1 MCVQEKSAERP
12 TMSDVVAMLSSDD
25 IPLTEPKQPAYS
37 HIRLDVSVDVD
48 VSCSRNDITITLTD
62 GR

>member
-1 MCVQEKSAERP
+1 
-12 TMSDVVAMLSSDD
+12 MSDVVAMLSSDD